1 MRQAAI
7 DLTLHPKQAL
17 VLQTEANEI
26 LYGGAAGGGKSHLV
40 RALFILLCTEI
51 PGFQA
56 YLFRRHSNDL
66 EKNHLEGPKG
76 FHAMLA
82 PWTSVGLAEIV
93 KGQIRFWNGSK
104 IWLCHCKDEDDIYQ
118 YQGAEMHSL
127 AIDEATQFTEK
138 MYRFL
143 RSRLRVPGLAVPATW
158 KARLPIALLTANPIG
173 VGVEWVRR
181 FFVDNCTPT
190 TIRKMPV
197 ADGGMIRQF
206 VPALLEDN
214 PSMALDDPQY
224 EAKLE
229 GIGSPALVRAMRYG
243 DWSAIEG
250 AYFAD
255 FHKIII
261 KPFEIPAHWVRF
273 RSYDHGFARPFSVG
287 WWAVSSGDYEAF
299 RPGELIRYREWYGC
313 EEPNEGQRLSIGEIC
328 KGILAADAGDPID
341 YSVADPAIFAED
353 GGESIAES
361 FRLGGVSFRR
371 GDNKRIPGWQQM
383 HNRMKG
389 YDDRP
394 MVWCFDTCVHS
405 IRTIPF
411 LVHDE
416 LRCEDLDTDGEDHAA
431 DEWRYGLNS
440 RPWLRVVEHT
450 PKTNPMSFYALAGIR
465 PQ

>member
-118 YQGAEMHSL
+118 YQGAEMHTL

-158 KARLPIALLTANPIG
+158 KARLPISMLTANPIG

-181 FFVDNCTPT
+181 FFVDNCTPG
-190 TIRKMPV
+190 TIRKML
-197 ADGGMIRQF
+197 AGDGGMIRQF
-206 VPALLEDN
+206 IPALLEDN
-214 PSMALDDPQY
+214 PSMALDDPQ
-224 EAKLE
+224 
-229 GIGSPALVRAMRYG
+229 
-243 DWSAIEG
+243 
-250 AYFAD
+250 
-255 FHKIII
+255 
-261 KPFEIPAHWVRF
+261 
-273 RSYDHGFARPFSVG
+273 
-287 WWAVSSGDYEAF
+287 
-299 RPGELIRYREWYGC
+299 
-313 EEPNEGQRLSIGEIC
+313 
-328 KGILAADAGDPID
+328 
-341 YSVADPAIFAED
+341 
-353 GGESIAES
+353 
-361 FRLGGVSFRR
+361 
-371 GDNKRIPGWQQM
+371 
-383 HNRMKG
+383 
-389 YDDRP
+389 
-394 MVWCFDTCVHS
+394 
-405 IRTIPF
+405 
-411 LVHDE
+411 
-416 LRCEDLDTDGEDHAA
+416 
-431 DEWRYGLNS
+431 
-440 RPWLRVVEHT
+440 
-450 PKTNPMSFYALAGIR
+450 
-465 PQ
+465 